1 MAKKMTMLQYKKKYR
16 SIIKNFQLMFNDK
29 IEHSDSKGP
38 MSAKKLLDVVIM
50 LQGAERRIR

>member
-1 MAKKMTMLQYKKKYR
+1 MTMLQYKKKYR